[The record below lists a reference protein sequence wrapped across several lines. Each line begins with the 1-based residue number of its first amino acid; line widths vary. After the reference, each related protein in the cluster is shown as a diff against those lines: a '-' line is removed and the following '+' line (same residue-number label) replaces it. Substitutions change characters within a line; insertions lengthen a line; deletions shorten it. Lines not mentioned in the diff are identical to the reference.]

1 MRFIIRLILPTML
14 LLPVAAVNAGDISPV
29 GEWRWFNKV
38 TVTIKADGTVTES
51 KGHRGIW
58 KWTNTDPTELKI
70 IWERTTDTLKLS
82 ADGNQLQGRSSDQGI
97 AVSAERI
104 DRLAPL
110 LKPSSAVTAAVQI
123 PGEFV
128 GLWTIFYD
136 NGHVRTYS
144 ISAGGTVSW
153 TQTHG
158 RAGPNKKAKI
168 VRRDK
173 DFLIDFG
180 DEDKIERIS
189 ATLTGL
195 RIEHFNPKSKYADG
209 EPPIVGTGMRKK

>member
-1 MRFIIRLILPTML
+1 MRRLLAL
-14 LLPVAAVNAGDISPV
+14 LLTIVGLAPADARAAEVSPV

-38 TVTIKADGTVTES
+38 IVTIKTDGTVSES

-58 KWTNTDPTELKI
+58 KWIDSDSRELMI

-82 ADGNQLQGRSSDQGI
+82 ADGTYLQGRSSDHGI
-97 AVSAERI
+97 GVSGERI

-110 LKPSSAVTAAVQI
+110 RNPSTALMDSAPT

-128 GLWTIFYD
+128 GRWNIFYD

-144 ISAGGTVSW
+144 ISAAGTVTW
-153 TQTHG
+153 THTHG

-168 VRRDK
+168 ERRGK
-173 DFLIDFG
+173 DYLIDFG
-180 DEDKIERIS
+180 DDDKVERLSVIPG
-189 ATLTGL
+189 GL
-195 RIEHFNPKSKYADG
+195 RIEHFVPRSNYRDG
-209 EPPIVGTGMRKK
+209 GSFIPGTGRKR